1 MTKLEEVAR
10 ALWNAASAR
19 AAGRPRLTEW
29 ADESEET
36 REQWRH
42 GARAAIEALREPTE
56 WMGAEGLRAWDPDTR
71 GMVSDHLAAN
81 PSLWM
86 RPTWQAMIDAIIS
99 ERE

>member
-10 ALWNAASAR
+10 ALWNAASVR

-42 GARAAIEALREPTE
+42 SARAALQALHDLPEETAAQFGCYFNSDTSDGHP
-56 WMGAEGLRAWDPDTR
+56 WD
-71 GMVSDHLAAN
+71 VQA
-81 PSLWM
+81 LWEDV
-86 RPTWQAMIDAIIS
+86 IDALLA
-99 ERE
+99 EKDDTATRQ